1 MRTPVFVALEGPEF
15 AGIQTN
21 PNYPRVIS
29 EVLATTRPMVR
40 LTLGNRESLMFA
52 VPATSEMR
60 ALMTARRVI
69 KLTPPDE
76 YASEWLVSRV
86 VEIVAPG
93 NAPALAVECDPIWA
107 IMGDVGIIEQVL
119 TGGQSFANLGGLNG
133 TAANYLA
140 TYAIP
145 TLQRRNI
152 SWIELGQIDPTIQFD
167 LSWDSQT
174 PLQVLNTVTSLT
186 GAEWEFERDEAY
198 SRYLI
203 NVVDRIGSSAPVVRV
218 REGLD
223 VLQVDTQRTR
233 EKLYTAIRPQGDLE
247 TGGEE
252 RANIGLATWR
262 VTNVASDVVTLE
274 AHGGGIGPVLED
286 GQHVGLY
293 LEADDATWWEI
304 VDSTAPDL
312 LELES
317 GGGAAFA
324 VGDDVMITADD
335 QGTLLTELQSPSGI
349 AAYGYVQGTVPRGEK
364 GYRNWARNPFVTEW
378 EGSELEGIRLRL
390 TSRAAGS
397 YDVDAPA
404 SGISWN
410 TDDRLFIPNAT
421 GKTHNITNTG
431 TLSGGSSPH
440 GTINVDGT
448 VTGGTFDGVLLKN
461 AVVRKPKFFTL
472 FRPDSLIRTV
482 GSGERIEQCNVDGA
496 QNFSASLTLKT
507 VLNLKNLPANMLIPA
522 GSVIVE
528 YTVGPPEVITS
539 RSVNLA
545 PATTSGTGTVALPVS
560 GIQAVSFADNLLMR
574 LYLPPLRAGGI
585 GAGQAR
591 LSSANGGFQARID
604 PVINFRTVP
613 GIDRLVVTAT
623 FVGVGATAWGNPNG
637 PYIEV
642 FEGTTTL
649 VGTSYA
655 VDERTD
661 PAPSGFRYRGGTA
674 QVIVDPWTASS
685 MNIRMRYPPGAN
697 YMTEMT
703 WLTGVQVALTREE
716 NPAIVEG
723 SQATRLFQA
732 GQLAL
737 AASRSWPATYTAT
750 VEELASAWDLPTD
763 SPAFQLGAYI
773 HLTSPNAGIDE
784 ILRVTEIQF
793 DPLDPK
799 VKTLVLDTDPERIT
813 QLTSKQR
820 GRAIFVDVDIQVD
833 NDGRGRETVLVSES
847 PPVVVSGVNRFVVP
861 SGVQPLTDVL
871 DVEILE

>member
-21 PNYPRVIS
+21 TNYPRVIS

-52 VPATSEMR
+52 VPATADMR

-69 KLTPPDE
+69 KLTPPGE

-86 VEIVAPG
+86 VEILAPG

-107 IMGDVGIIEQVL
+107 IMGDVGIIEQVFE
-119 TGGQSFANLGGLNG
+119 GGQSFANLGGING

-140 TYAIP
+140 TYVIP
-145 TLQRRNI
+145 ALQRRNV
-152 SWIELGQIDPTIQFD
+152 SWIELGQVDPTLQFD

-174 PLQVLNTVTSLT
+174 PLQVLNTVTSIT
-186 GAEWEFERDEAY
+186 GAEWELERDEAY

-262 VTNVASDVVTLE
+262 VANVASDVVTLE

-317 GGGAAFA
+317 GGGASFA

-349 AAYGYVQGTVPRGEK
+349 AAFGYVQGTVPRGEK
-364 GYRNWARNPFVTEW
+364 GYRNWVRNPFVVNFDGTD
-378 EGSELEGIRLRL
+378 IVPQRVRLRQQSGTQYQIVAAPSGFTWG
-390 TSRAAGS
+390 TSDRILADNAIHNVTNSGS
-397 YDVDAPA
+397 YPADMFIDV
-404 SGISWN
+404 SG
-410 TDDRLFIPNAT
+410 AT
-421 GKTHNITNTG
+421 Q
-431 TLSGGSSPH
+431 SFGGI
-440 GTINVDGT
+440 GRDCVI
-448 VTGGTFDGVLLKN
+448 FKN
-461 AVVRKPKFFTL
+461 AVNRKPAQFDDVTIAAYL
-472 FRPDSLIRTV
+472 RTV
-482 GSGERIEQCNVDGA
+482 GTNEGVAAGEANGA
-496 QNFSASLTLKT
+496 QDFSISATLRQ
-507 VLNLKNLPANMLIPA
+507 VLNIDGLPAGLIVP
-522 GSVIVE
+522 V
-528 YTVGPPEVITS
+528 
-539 RSVNLA
+539 
-545 PATTSGTGTVALPVS
+545 GTVIARVTFLGREALGVVGIAAVVNSSGQVS
-560 GIQAVSFADNLLMR
+560 LQMLRFPAFPIADNEPLFV
-574 LYLPPLRAGGI
+574 YLPPLLNNSVACASLTSSSQPGSFRP
-585 GAGQAR
+585 R
-591 LSSANGGFQARID
+591 LDPIFGFR
-604 PVINFRTVP
+604 VVP
-613 GIDRLVVTAT
+613 GINRLVVTAT
-623 FVGVGATAWGNPNG
+623 FASISQNSWASPNG

-642 FEGTTTL
+642 FVDSVLE
-649 VGTSYA
+649 GTSYA
-655 VDERTD
+655 VDER
-661 PAPSGFRYRGGTA
+661 GGTGLRYLSGKA
-674 QVIVDPWTASS
+674 QVVIEEIGNDDVEVR
-685 MNIRMRYPPGAN
+685 IRFPSNAVC
-697 YMTEMT
+697 T

-737 AASRSWPATYTAT
+737 AASRNWPATYTAT

>member
-1 MRTPVFVALEGPEF
+1 
-15 AGIQTN
+15 
-21 PNYPRVIS
+21 
-29 EVLATTRPMVR
+29 
-40 LTLGNRESLMFA
+40 
-52 VPATSEMR
+52 
-60 ALMTARRVI
+60 
-69 KLTPPDE
+69 
-76 YASEWLVSRV
+76 
-86 VEIVAPG
+86 
-93 NAPALAVECDPIWA
+93 
-107 IMGDVGIIEQVL
+107 
-119 TGGQSFANLGGLNG
+119 
-133 TAANYLA
+133 
-140 TYAIP
+140 
-145 TLQRRNI
+145 
-152 SWIELGQIDPTIQFD
+152 
-167 LSWDSQT
+167 
-174 PLQVLNTVTSLT
+174 
-186 GAEWEFERDEAY
+186 
-198 SRYLI
+198 
-203 NVVDRIGSSAPVVRV
+203 
-218 REGLD
+218 
-223 VLQVDTQRTR
+223 
-233 EKLYTAIRPQGDLE
+233 
-247 TGGEE
+247 
-252 RANIGLATWR
+252 
-262 VTNVASDVVTLE
+262 
-274 AHGGGIGPVLED
+274 
-286 GQHVGLY
+286 
-293 LEADDATWWEI
+293 
-304 VDSTAPDL
+304 
-312 LELES
+312 
-317 GGGAAFA
+317 
-324 VGDDVMITADD
+324 
-335 QGTLLTELQSPSGI
+335 
-349 AAYGYVQGTVPRGEK
+349 
-364 GYRNWARNPFVTEW
+364 
-378 EGSELEGIRLRL
+378 
-390 TSRAAGS
+390 
-397 YDVDAPA
+397 
-404 SGISWN
+404 
-410 TDDRLFIPNAT
+410 
-421 GKTHNITNTG
+421 
-431 TLSGGSSPH
+431 
-440 GTINVDGT
+440 
-448 VTGGTFDGVLLKN
+448 
-461 AVVRKPKFFTL
+461 
-472 FRPDSLIRTV
+472 
-482 GSGERIEQCNVDGA
+482 
-496 QNFSASLTLKT
+496 
-507 VLNLKNLPANMLIPA
+507 
-522 GSVIVE
+522 
-528 YTVGPPEVITS
+528 
-539 RSVNLA
+539 
-545 PATTSGTGTVALPVS
+545 VALPVS